1 MIFRIFSLLFL
12 MLAINIWADAA
23 AQTTSW
29 SEFMGGQRKTFSSAG
44 QAKANGFEVSFDYPE
59 SWNGVE
65 GRRPHILQQVTSEH
79 GKGLEICNL
88 TVRDLPLPKDY
99 KPTKAEID
107 ELFAPA
113 YLPEWLPKDGVIVR
127 SARTTIDA
135 QPSALIEYRQ
145 EMNRAGLSIKM
156 QWVVFPIYYDKKIL
170 IFSCGVGSDPSRS
183 WDKMQEIFN
192 AQLPLFQQ
200 MASSLIIHSRWKRA
214 P

>member
-1 MIFRIFSLLFL
+1 MISRTILPLLL
-12 MLAINIWADAA
+12 VLLTSSVDVA
-23 AQTTSW
+23 AQANSW

-99 KPTKAEID
+99 KASKAEID
-107 ELFAPA
+107 DLLSPA
-113 YLPEWLPKDGVIVR
+113 SVSAWLPPDGVLVR
-127 SARTTIDA
+127 SSRTTIDA
-135 QPSALIEYRQ
+135 QPSALVEYRQ
-145 EMNRAGLSIKM
+145 ELNRAGMAVKM
-156 QWVVFPIYYDKKIL
+156 QWVIFPIYYDKRIL
-170 IFSCGVGSDPSRS
+170 IFGCGVGSDPSHS
-183 WDKMQEIFN
+183 WDAVQAKFN
-192 AQLPLFQQ
+192 THLPLFQQ